1 MLMSLPPRQQADLDR
16 IEHVLQSADPGLK
29 SMFAAFHRS
38 VKAQDMPKREVISGF
53 TPRRIVMLA
62 IVVACL
68 LGGFVLGIRTPGP
81 NCPNAA
87 ARYVGC
93 SQDAATQSNGAR

>member
-1 MLMSLPPRQQADLDR
+1 MSLPPRQQAALDQ
-16 IEHVLQSADPGLK
+16 IEHLLQSADPRLK
-29 SMFAAFHRS
+29 SMFTAFHRT

-53 TPRRIVMLA
+53 TPRRIVMLC

-68 LGGFVLGIRTPGP
+68 AGGFVLGIRTPGP

-93 SQDAATQSNGAR
+93 SQDAAPQANVAR

>member
-1 MLMSLPPRQQADLDR
+1 MSLPPRQQAVLDQ
-16 IEHVLQSADPGLK
+16 IEHVLQSADPRLK

-38 VKAQDMPKREVISGF
+38 VKAQDMPKREVISGL
-53 TPRRIVMLA
+53 TPRRVVMICIV
-62 IVVACL
+62 IACL
-68 LGGFVLGIRTPGP
+68 LGGFVLGVRTPGP

-93 SQDAATQSNGAR
+93 SASTAAGTSGAR